1 MALDFSYQQP
11 IEEQQVND
19 AQQEPVEE
27 VPPKSS
33 GYFSPKR
40 SDKLQSFISMQR
52 TVNAALQ
59 KDIDQ
64 RQQQPTMQPVA
75 AVGGAWEKDK

>member
-11 IEEQQVND
+11 TEEQQQIND
-19 AQQEPVEE
+19 EQPIEE
-27 VPPKSS
+27 VPQKS

>member
-11 IEEQQVND
+11 VEEQQQ
-19 AQQEPVEE
+19 AQPIEE
-27 VPPKSS
+27 VPKSS

-75 AVGGAWEKDK
+75 EVGGAWEKDK

>member
-11 IEEQQVND
+11 VEEQQQVND
-19 AQQEPVEE
+19 EQPVEE
-27 VPPKSS
+27 VPQKS

>member
-1 MALDFSYQQP
+1 MALDFSYQSQEQQQQ
-11 IEEQQVND
+11 INEEQSI
-19 AQQEPVEE
+19 EP
-27 VPPKSS
+27 

>member
-11 IEEQQVND
+11 VEEQQQVND
-19 AQQEPVEE
+19 EQPIEE
-27 VPPKSS
+27 VPQKI

>member
-11 IEEQQVND
+11 VEEQQQQVNNE
-19 AQQEPVEE
+19 QPVEE
-27 VPPKSS
+27 VPQKSS

>member
-11 IEEQQVND
+11 
-19 AQQEPVEE
+19 VEE
-27 VPPKSS
+27 KQPQIDEQPSIEQKS

>member
-1 MALDFSYQQP
+1 VALDFSYQQP
-11 IEEQQVND
+11 VEEQQQVND
-19 AQQEPVEE
+19 EQPIEE
-27 VPPKSS
+27 VPQKI

-75 AVGGAWEKDK
+75 EVGGAWEKDK

>member
-11 IEEQQVND
+11 IEEQQQVND
-19 AQQEPVEE
+19 EQPIEE
-27 VPPKSS
+27 VPQKI

>member
-1 MALDFSYQQP
+1 MTLDFSYQQP
-11 IEEQQVND
+11 VEEQQQVND
-19 AQQEPVEE
+19 EQPIEE
-27 VPPKSS
+27 VPQKI

>member
-11 IEEQQVND
+11 VEEQQQVND
-19 AQQEPVEE
+19 EQPIEE
-27 VPPKSS
+27 VPQKS

-75 AVGGAWEKDK
+75 EVGGAWEKDK

>member
-1 MALDFSYQQP
+1 MVLDFSYQQP
-11 IEEQQVND
+11 VEEQVNEV
-19 AQQEPVEE
+19 QQEQPIEE
-27 VPPKSS
+27 VPQRS

>member
-11 IEEQQVND
+11 VEEQQPQID
-19 AQQEPVEE
+19 EQPSIEQ
-27 VPPKSS
+27 KS

-40 SDKLQSFISMQR
+40 SDKLQSFISMHR
-52 TVNAALQ
+52 TVNSALQ

>member
-11 IEEQQVND
+11 IEEQQQVND
-19 AQQEPVEE
+19 EQPAEE
-27 VPPKSS
+27 VPQKI

>member
-11 IEEQQVND
+11 VEEQQE
-19 AQQEPVEE
+19 QPIEP
-27 VPPKSS
+27 

>member
-11 IEEQQVND
+11 IEEQQQVND
-19 AQQEPVEE
+19 EQLTEE
-27 VPPKSS
+27 VPTKSS